1 MYSRPCWRE
10 ENAMVKY
17 YLSNGRN
24 VDEIDSPCDGCWVNM
39 VKPTKDEID
48 DISEKF
54 SIDADDLK
62 SALDTDERS
71 RIQSEDNY
79 TMVLVNIPT
88 LVESDENELYDTL
101 PLSIF
106 VCKKTI
112 ITVCLEETPIL
123 MAFERGSVKDF
134 QTSMKS
140 RFVMQILYKT
150 ASLYL
155 LYLRSIEKKSEI
167 VEDSLHEATQNSEL
181 LELLKLQKSLLYFTT
196 SLRSNEVVMEKLFKN
211 ERFKKYPEDEE
222 LLEDVIVENK
232 QAIEMASIY
241 TGIIGGMTDSF
252 ASIISNNMNVVMKTL
267 AIVTIVLSVPTM
279 IFSAY
284 GMNVALEGM
293 PAAESPWGFLIIII
307 VSIILSILVAI
318 LFVKMKM
325 FK

>member
-1 MYSRPCWRE
+1 
-10 ENAMVKY
+10 MVKF
-17 YLSNGRN
+17 YLSDGPK
-24 VDEIDSPCDGCWVNM
+24 VTTVSEPCEGCWISM
-39 VKPTKDEID
+39 IKPTKEEVDSIAERYL
-48 DISEKF
+48 
-54 SIDADDLK
+54 IDADDLR

-88 LVESDENELYDTL
+88 VEDEDENELYDTI

-123 MAFERGSVKDF
+123 EAFAKGTMRDF
-134 QTSMKS
+134 QTGMKS

-167 VEDSLHEATQNSEL
+167 VEDNLHEATQNSEL
-181 LELLKLQKSLLYFTT
+181 LELLKLQKSLVYFTT

-222 LLEDVIVENK
+222 LLEDVIIENK
-232 QAIEMASIY
+232 QAIEMANIY
-241 TGIIGGMTDSF
+241 TGIISGMTDSF

-279 IFSAY
+279 IYSAY
-284 GMNVALEGM
+284 GMNVAVKGM
-293 PAAESPWGFLIIII
+293 PFADSEWGFLIII
-307 VSIILSILVAI
+307 VTSLVLSILVAI
-318 LFVKMKM
+318 LFVKNKM

>member
-1 MYSRPCWRE
+1 MI
-10 ENAMVKY
+10 KY
-17 YLSNGRN
+17 YLSDGPKVTT
-24 VDEIDSPCDGCWVNM
+24 VDAPCEGCWINM
-39 VKPTKDEID
+39 VSPTKEEVDLV
-48 DISEKF
+48 SENF
-54 SIDADDLK
+54 NIDADDLR

-71 RIQSEDNY
+71 RIQSEENY

-88 LVESDENELYDTL
+88 VEDDDENELYDTL

-123 MAFERGSVKDF
+123 EAFARGTIRDF
-134 QTSMKS
+134 QTGMKS

-167 VEDSLHEATQNSEL
+167 VEDNLHEATQNSEL
-181 LELLKLQKSLLYFTT
+181 LELLKLQKSLVYFTT

-222 LLEDVIVENK
+222 LLEDVIIENK
-232 QAIEMASIY
+232 QAIEMANIY
-241 TGIIGGMTDSF
+241 TGIISGMTDSF

-279 IFSAY
+279 IYSAY
-284 GMNVALEGM
+284 GMNVAIKGM
-293 PAAESPWGFLIIII
+293 PFAESEWGFLIII
-307 VSIILSILVAI
+307 VASLVLSILVAI
-318 LFVKMKM
+318 LFVKTKL

>member
-1 MYSRPCWRE
+1 
-10 ENAMVKY
+10 MVEY
-17 YLSNGRN
+17 YLSNGRDIGT
-24 VDEIDSPCDGCWVNM
+24 VEAPCEGCWIAM
-39 VKPTKDEID
+39 TKPTKEEVD
-48 DISEKF
+48 DIAARYF
-54 SIDADDLK
+54 IDADDLK

-71 RIQSEDNY
+71 RIQSEENY

-88 LVESDENELYDTL
+88 VEDEDENELYDTI

-123 MAFERGSVKDF
+123 EAFKKGSIKDF
-134 QTSMKS
+134 QTGMKS

-167 VEDSLHEATQNSEL
+167 VEDNLHEATQNSEL
-181 LELLKLQKSLLYFTT
+181 LELLKLQKSLVYFTT

-222 LLEDVIVENK
+222 LLEDVIIENK
-232 QAIEMASIY
+232 QAIEMANIY
-241 TGIIGGMTDSF
+241 TGIISGMTDSF

-279 IFSAY
+279 IYSAY
-284 GMNVALEGM
+284 GMNVALNGM
-293 PAAESPWGFLIIII
+293 PFAQSDYGFLIIIAA
-307 VSIILSILVAI
+307 SLILSIIVAI
-318 LFVKMKM
+318 IFVKTKL

>member
-1 MYSRPCWRE
+1 
-10 ENAMVKY
+10 MVEY

-24 VDEIDSPCDGCWVNM
+24 VETVEAPCEGCWIAM
-39 VKPTKDEID
+39 TKPTKEEVDEIAA
-48 DISEKF
+48 KYF
-54 SIDADDLK
+54 IDADDLK

-71 RIQSEDNY
+71 RIQSEENY

-88 LVESDENELYDTL
+88 VEDEDENELYDTI
-101 PLSIF
+101 PLSVF

-123 MAFERGSVKDF
+123 EAFKKGSIRDF
-134 QTSMKS
+134 QTGMKS

-167 VEDSLHEATQNSEL
+167 VEDNLHEATQNSEL
-181 LELLKLQKSLLYFTT
+181 LELLKLQKSLVYFTT

-222 LLEDVIVENK
+222 LLEDVIIENK
-232 QAIEMASIY
+232 QAIEMANIY
-241 TGIIGGMTDSF
+241 TGIISGMTDSF

-279 IFSAY
+279 IYSAY
-284 GMNVALEGM
+284 GMNVALNGM
-293 PAAESPWGFLIIII
+293 PFAQSDYGFLIII
-307 VSIILSILVAI
+307 VASLILSIIVAI
-318 LFVKMKM
+318 IFVKTKM

>member
-1 MYSRPCWRE
+1 
-10 ENAMVKY
+10 MVKY
-17 YLSNGRN
+17 YLSEDRKVNT
-24 VDEIDSPCDGCWVNM
+24 VEAPCEGCWISM
-39 VKPTKDEID
+39 IKPSKEEIEA
-48 DISEKF
+48 ISEKF
-54 SIDADDLK
+54 SIDADDIR

-71 RIQSEDNY
+71 RIQIEDNY

-88 LVESDENELYDTL
+88 IEDEDENELYDTI

-112 ITVCLEETPIL
+112 ITVCLEDTPIL
-123 MAFERGSVKDF
+123 RPFSQGRVKDF

-140 RFVMQILYKT
+140 RFVMQILYRT

-167 VEDSLHEATQNSEL
+167 IEDKLHSATQNAEL
-181 LELLKLQKSLLYFTT
+181 MDLLKLQKSLVYFTT
-196 SLRSNEVVMEKLFKN
+196 SLRSNEIVMEKLFKSD
-211 ERFKKYPEDEE
+211 RLKKYPEDEE
-222 LLEDVIVENK
+222 LLEDVIIENK
-232 QAIEMASIY
+232 QAIEMAGIY
-241 TGIIGGMTDSF
+241 TGIISGMTDSI

-284 GMNVALEGM
+284 GMNVNPAGM
-293 PAAESPWGFLIIII
+293 PFSQSELGFLVII
-307 VSIILSILVAI
+307 VMSVLLSVLVTI
-318 LFVKMKM
+318 LFVKMKW

>member
-1 MYSRPCWRE
+1 
-10 ENAMVKY
+10 MVNY
-17 YLSNGRN
+17 FLSNDNRKVEVIN
-24 VDEIDSPCDGCWVNM
+24 EPCEGCWISM
-39 VKPTKDEID
+39 TKPTMDEVESIAARY
-48 DISEKF
+48 
-54 SIDADDLK
+54 SIDVDDMK
-62 SALDTDERS
+62 SALDMDERS
-71 RIQSEDNY
+71 RIVSEDNY

-88 LVESDENELYDTL
+88 VVEGDEDELYDTV

-112 ITVCLEETPIL
+112 ITVCTENTPIL
-123 MAFERGSVKDF
+123 ETFIKGTVKDF
-134 QTSMKS
+134 STAMKS

-167 VEDSLHEATQNSEL
+167 VEDKLHKATQNSEL

-211 ERFKKYPEDEE
+211 ERFKKYPEDED
-222 LLEDVIVENK
+222 LLEDVIIENK
-232 QAIEMASIY
+232 QALEMANIY
-241 TGIIGGMTDSF
+241 TGILSGMTDSF

-279 IFSAY
+279 IYSAY
-284 GMNVALEGM
+284 GMNVALGGM
-293 PAAESPWGFLIIII
+293 PFAQSDFGFLIIIVI
-307 VSIILSILVAI
+307 SLALSVLVAI